1 MTSITYVRVL
11 CASVIGLLP
20 TQILNTYVGSTLR
33 SIREVLT
40 DRADAYILLSF
51 QIIISVLLTI
61 YLVRKAKIE
70 LSKMNNFVD
79 VEKTEAD
86 RVAS

>member
-1 MTSITYVRVL
+1 MTNISYFKVL
-11 CASVIGLLP
+11 CASVLGLLP

-33 SIREVLT
+33 NIREVLA

-51 QIIISVLLTI
+51 QIIICVLLSV

-70 LSKMNNFVD
+70 LWRMNSPVD
-79 VEKTEAD
+79 IEKGED
-86 RVAS
+86 GVG